1 MVSSTRSSRAEA
13 FYDGADYVA
22 GDSVGYLLNQVV
34 ISMRRQIERA
44 MTAHDLTA
52 AQWYPLW
59 KLQRDGPG
67 TAQELARDMD
77 IDAGAMTRLID
88 RLAAKGL
95 LERLRSSSDRRVVVL
110 TLTRAGAA
118 VAAHVPQV
126 LADVNNAYLRGFRRD
141 EWQTLQGLLR
151 RMLASGQ
158 ALASDPVTA
167 RPAPRRRPRTPGAA
181 RGATR

>member
-1 MVSSTRSSRAEA
+1 MGSSAKPRRATA
-13 FYDGADYVA
+13 LYAGADYVA

-34 ISMRRQIERA
+34 ISMRRQIEQA

-59 KLQRDGPG
+59 KLKRDGPG

-95 LERLRSSSDRRVVVL
+95 VERLRSDSDRRVVVL
-110 TLTRAGAA
+110 TLTAAGEA
-118 VAAHVPQV
+118 VAAHIPQV
-126 LADVNNAYLRGFRRD
+126 LAEVNNAYLRGFSRD
-141 EWQTLQGLLR
+141 EWQLLKQLLR
-151 RMLASGQ
+151 RMLDSA
-158 ALASDPVTA
+158 PP
-167 RPAPRRRPRTPGAA
+167 RPAEPRRR
-181 RGATR
+181 TRAGQ